1 MNTKTDTA
9 QLISVSTEE
18 AARVTGLTRSTVYIA
33 IAKGELK
40 SFKCGRRRL
49 ILIKELEAWI
59 NNIAKNGER

>member
-40 SFKCGRRRL
+40 SFKLGRRRL
-49 ILIKELEAWI
+49 ILIKELECWI
-59 NNIAKNGER
+59 ENIAKNGER